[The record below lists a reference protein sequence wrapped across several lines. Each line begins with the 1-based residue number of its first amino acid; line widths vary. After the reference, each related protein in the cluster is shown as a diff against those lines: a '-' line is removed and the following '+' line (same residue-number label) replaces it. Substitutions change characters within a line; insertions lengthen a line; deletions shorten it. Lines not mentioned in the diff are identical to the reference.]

1 MIMSQHIEK
10 CRRFLQVREEQR
22 QALLDRRFERAWED
36 ARAIIGLL
44 VTKYR
49 PRRIYQ
55 WGSLL
60 DRCCFWER
68 SDIDIAVEGIVT
80 PCELFAMYGEADRL
94 ASVPLDLVAL
104 EKIEPEFAEIIRT
117 KGKLIYER
125 ECQGLDPL
133 E

>member
-1 MIMSQHIEK
+1 MIMSQHIER
-10 CRRFLQVREEQR
+10 CRRFLEDREQER
-22 QALLDRRFERAWED
+22 QARLDRRFERAWED
-36 ARAIIGLL
+36 ARAIIDLL

-60 DRCCFWER
+60 DRGHFWER

-80 PCELFAMYGEADRL
+80 PFELFAMYGEADRL

-104 EKIEPEFAEIIRT
+104 EKIEPEFAAIIRT
-117 KGKLIYER
+117 QGKLIYER
-125 ECQGLDPL
+125 ERQGSDPL